1 MSHVAFAPSARLVL
15 PRRLLLKAAH
25 HHEGMYS
32 KSAGYYL
39 LAGRWHKLKTGE
51 KAPKGAPVAAHPQA
65 AGQHLPS
72 AHFTDEQWAAL
83 KLPDSNVNAP
93 SYNNALDKLK
103 AWSDA
108 GNVTAIVGAGYG
120 VNTYGKN
127 LAKVA
132 NHLLGL
138 HGSPHKVVAGQKA
151 GEHTAVQSG
160 PTEAHPSGLPEHLAP
175 KTTPGLQEPGGM
187 SPLAQHIK
195 DSLDKKAADGD
206 VEFIKLVAANNP
218 KHPQIVAYAKQK
230 LAELGG
236 KPAAPPAAPPAT
248 PIATP
253 AAPSLPPG
261 AKLSTNVSAA
271 PLVHTTTPEAAAAIQ
286 KDGFKPS
293 GNSMYGK
300 GVYFSSAAQSGAYGS
315 AVLGAKLKPHKQ
327 LTLVKDSDV
336 SKAFTALTGLSSGH
350 LGSDKGAK
358 AMIDAGVGSMV
369 FPVDGETYTV
379 VFDPGLIDVQTNAT
393 SGPLTMPD
401 FQEGKTTTGVKAY
414 YEKQAKKVIDHGLA
428 GNVAVLEGMKDVNGK
443 SWQGKTANSKKL
455 LALHKQALA
464 YAKGG
469 AAPSADASVP
479 GATSAP
485 ATMPAFDTYS
495 DAKAW
500 AQARAKEQGLSWQ
513 AYTAT
518 PEYKGHVHPALA
530 QLYQSYK
537 AGFDAESEAT
547 GKKLQ
552 AAMSDA
558 GVKPGDTVSWTQVG
572 QFLSQSKMA
581 GVVKLGA
588 HGIPYVHL
596 DHEVAVSKPGGKIGY
611 AKKLRWQPY
620 MKASAQ
626 VDTGPKEGDTK
637 PAADGGTLVLKD
649 GHWVKQGG
657 DEAAAVKPE
666 HFEVSPGDV
675 FKLDSQYQKMNAGE
689 WVVYNISA
697 DGAQIY
703 MHKVGAKVPNQTN
716 SATIPAATL
725 AEAVAKGTAKKQPVL
740 STGGVVDGPL
750 KGWSI
755 GAKVEA
761 LPKEKLQRLVASP
774 GSPDKVKAH
783 AVAVLAAKHGPD
795 PAAAAWNTLT
805 TDQKASI
812 LALVSPLYTTGYTGK
827 PNAAA
832 KKMAA
837 AGWGALT
844 DHVKSKVTPYI
855 SMHAHAKQEAAAKP
869 APVMPEKP
877 VAAEPVADND
887 QSPLKTIGGITFEA
901 VKSGAVWKVKVA
913 GTDKLIDGI
922 HSDSKGGLWSKL
934 SQHHGSVGADSFA
947 SEFGGKT
954 ETQLSAQQLQ
964 NLQSIPW
971 FKLKLPPENT
981 NAKSHNAAIS
991 KIEAMAFAGDKA
1003 GLQAFI
1009 DAKAGA
1015 KQTYAKKQVLTAQTA
1030 LAGLQVL
1037 GATAAVAV
1045 EPAPAV
1051 APAPAASDKITSLT
1065 RKQVAG
1071 LHGWLQAGQPTS
1083 KHPDSW
1089 SNLWKKLSSN
1099 MKAAVKAEMKT
1110 DAPPAAKPPV
1120 TADTPLTQLQ
1130 KDAVDAMSINDLH
1143 VLAGDGQPLPPNV
1156 KVAVKKKLAEKQA
1169 AATPKPVSAP
1179 KTILHNTMPGH
1190 SKSWSVYVTPNASGG
1205 FDMVTEYGKIGGT
1218 QQKTVKSY
1226 ATAGEANTAAIALK
1240 NEKFKKGYVQQPT
1253 DFGHVVPAPGSA
1265 AQPSGPKEGDTK
1277 QGADGMLV
1285 LKDGHWVK
1293 VDQGPKAL
1301 TLGDVNNLK
1310 AATAGHSKKEF
1321 EAVLK
1326 PAAMAG
1332 DAAAIH
1338 KWKAENAHK
1347 MPNTQKLADKLLEAM
1362 GAAAPAPAAD
1372 GGAWEFDASNMG
1384 FGGAPTLLSEVDN
1397 KLVYIAKTDEG
1408 FQFGAQEIDSADAPD
1423 DYQDHEF
1430 LSDAVAALQAKGFPV
1445 PPVDALKKLDPAYQ
1459 PSGAAKPAAP
1469 ASPAG
1474 GMPSMD
1480 NWTQVGGQGGSN
1492 PGGKF
1497 KDPTGQEWYCKWP
1510 SDPEAIASEV
1520 LAAKLYALAGL
1531 SSQDC
1536 MVVTKGGKPAIAT
1549 KWVNIKKAG
1558 TAAALAKTP
1567 GALDGFAVDAWL
1579 GNWDVV
1585 GMSLDN
1591 LQIGPDGKAHRVDAG
1606 GSLEYRA
1613 KGEKKPF
1620 GPTVDEL
1627 TTLRDKAKNPHAA
1640 AVFGGIKD
1648 ADITA
1653 GVAKVLAISD
1663 AAIKSAVM
1671 QHGPGTAADKQKL
1684 IDTLLARK
1692 NDLAAKYPKAAKK
1705 AKLATFK
1712 IENISKPPSF
1722 TNWNNS
1728 GKGLSSVP
1736 AINEANEEAVNAAYA
1751 AAIRGDLDKIKS
1763 AQAPV
1768 FDKATHAVTGHTPL
1782 STHPSQHVKAY
1793 WSDLV
1798 NEVDLQLNPPQ
1809 MPEIGTVVLDD
1820 DMAAISA
1827 ALKPVP
1833 SGKTVAAVEKSQ
1845 KIGDYI
1851 LLGKYGGARQSIIS
1865 PKADDSVIGSEA
1877 WKSKAKA
1884 AYNASSSAA
1893 KGTFSTYVS
1902 TSGARALN
1910 TALRNG
1916 DLSSVVS
1923 GKTVAQ
1929 HVKDFQGLLVDIPP
1943 GSTFVRRM
1951 GMHGYGSKP
1960 NEKKIKELQQ
1970 FLLSAESGSVI
1981 QEPGFSS
1988 TSWTGGN
1995 KILSNNDI
2003 EWHFTAS
2010 KGVKMFPGWLSANS
2024 GEGEGL
2030 LPPNQRY
2037 MITKATKSGK
2047 TVHVHAVLLPTV

>member
-72 AHFTDEQWAAL
+72 AHFTDDQWAAL

-93 SYNNALDKLK
+93 SYNKALDKLK
-103 AWSDA
+103 EWSDA

-120 VNTYGKN
+120 SNTYGQK

-138 HGSPHKVVAGQKA
+138 HGSAHKVAAGQKS
-151 GEHTAVQSG
+151 GEHAAVQSG
-160 PTEAHPSGLPEHLAP
+160 PAEPHPSGLPEHLAP
-175 KTTPGLQEPGGM
+175 KTTQGLQEPGGM
-187 SPLAQHIK
+187 SPLAQHVK
-195 DSLDKKAADGD
+195 DSLDQKAADGD

-218 KHPQIVAYAKQK
+218 EHPQIVAYAKQK
-230 LAELGG
+230 LAELGAASTTA
-236 KPAAPPAAPPAT
+236 AAPALPDLDSPEDMAANHEAAPALAMPA
-248 PIATP
+248 
-253 AAPSLPPG
+253 
-261 AKLSTNVSAA
+261 
-271 PLVHTTTPEAAAAIQ
+271 
-286 KDGFKPS
+286 
-293 GNSMYGK
+293 
-300 GVYFSSAAQSGAYGS
+300 
-315 AVLGAKLKPHKQ
+315 
-327 LTLVKDSDV
+327 
-336 SKAFTALTGLSSGH
+336 
-350 LGSDKGAK
+350 
-358 AMIDAGVGSMV
+358 
-369 FPVDGETYTV
+369 
-379 VFDPGLIDVQTNAT
+379 FD
-393 SGPLTMPD
+393 
-401 FQEGKTTTGVKAY
+401 EGKTTTGVKAY

-428 GNVAVLEGMKDVNGK
+428 GNVAVLDGMKDVNGK

-455 LALHKQALA
+455 LALHAAALA
-464 YAKGG
+464 YAKGETK
-469 AAPSADASVP
+469 P
-479 GATSAP
+479 AP
-485 ATMPAFDTYS
+485 APDHSAHDTPASKVLHVIPSS
-495 DAKAW
+495 DAKAGY
-500 AQARAKEQGLSWQ
+500 EVHV
-513 AYTAT
+513 AT
-518 PEYKGHVHPALA
+518 PKSAPGSKFSVVVKDVDSGEFLPTVKTFQSESAALEHAHALA
-530 QLYQSYK
+530 
-537 AGFDAESEAT
+537 D
-547 GKKLQ
+547 GKK
-552 AAMSDA
+552 
-558 GVKPGDTVSWTQVG
+558 PG
-572 QFLSQSKMA
+572 
-581 GVVKLGA
+581 
-588 HGIPYVHL
+588 
-596 DHEVAVSKPGGKIGY
+596 
-611 AKKLRWQPY
+611 
-620 MKASAQ
+620 
-626 VDTGPKEGDTK
+626 TGPKEGDTK

-657 DEAAAVKPE
+657 DDPTAVKPE
-666 HFEVSPGDV
+666 HFEVSAGDV

-689 WVVYNISA
+689 WVVYNVSA
-697 DGAQIY
+697 DGAQVY
-703 MHKVGAKVPNQTN
+703 MHKVGAKVPNQTS

-783 AVAVLAAKHGPD
+783 AAAVLAAKHGPA
-795 PAAAAWNTLT
+795 PAAEAWNALT

-812 LALVSPLYTTGYTGK
+812 LALVSPLYTTDYTGK

-844 DHVKSKVTPYI
+844 DQVKSKVTPYI

-877 VAAEPVADND
+877 VAADPVADND

-954 ETQLSAQQLQ
+954 ETPLSPQQLQ

-971 FKLKLPPENT
+971 FKLKLPAENA
-981 NAKSHNAAIS
+981 NAKSHNAAVA

-1030 LAGLQVL
+1030 LAGLQVH

-1051 APAPAASDKITSLT
+1051 APAPAASEKITSLT

-1130 KDAVDAMSINDLH
+1130 KDAVDAMSMLDLQ
-1143 VLAGDGQPLPPNV
+1143 VLAGDDQPLPPNV

-1179 KTILHNTMPGH
+1179 KTILHNTLPGH
-1190 SKSWSVYVTPNASGG
+1190 SKSWSVYVAPNASGG
-1205 FDMVTEYGKIGGT
+1205 FDMVTEHGKIGDT

-1253 DFGHVVPAPGSA
+1253 DYDHTVPAPGTA
-1265 AQPSGPKEGDTK
+1265 ANPAPAAPTGPVALDAGKLDALKASVKGHSNSEFLKTLKPAALSGDTAAIQKWKAANAGKLPNTQKLADKILAAMGGPKEGDTK
-1277 QGADGMLV
+1277 QGADGLLV
-1285 LKDGHWVK
+1285 LKNGHWVK
-1293 VDQGPKAL
+1293 VG
-1301 TLGDVNNLK
+1301 G
-1310 AATAGHSKKEF
+1310 
-1321 EAVLK
+1321 EA
-1326 PAAMAG
+1326 PEP
-1332 DAAAIH
+1332 DAH
-1338 KWKAENAHK
+1338 
-1347 MPNTQKLADKLLEAM
+1347 
-1362 GAAAPAPAAD
+1362 
-1372 GGAWEFDASNMG
+1372 
-1384 FGGAPTLLSEVDN
+1384 
-1397 KLVYIAKTDEG
+1397 
-1408 FQFGAQEIDSADAPD
+1408 
-1423 DYQDHEF
+1423 
-1430 LSDAVAALQAKGFPV
+1430 
-1445 PPVDALKKLDPAYQ
+1445 
-1459 PSGAAKPAAP
+1459 
-1469 ASPAG
+1469 
-1474 GMPSMD
+1474 PSMD
-1480 NWTQVGGQGGSN
+1480 AWTKIGEQGGSN

-1497 KDPTGQEWYCKWP
+1497 RDPSGQEWYCKWP
-1510 SDPEAIASEV
+1510 SDPDAIASEV

-1585 GMSLDN
+1585 GQTLDN
-1591 LQIGPDGKAHRVDAG
+1591 LQVGPDGKAHRVDAG

-1613 KGEKKPF
+1613 QGDKKPF
-1620 GPTVDEL
+1620 GASVDEID
-1627 TTLRDKAKNPHAA
+1627 TLRDASKNEKAA
-1640 AVFGGIKD
+1640 AVFGKMTA

-1653 GVAKVLAISD
+1653 SVAKVLAIDD
-1663 AAIKSAVM
+1663 ASIRAMVAE
-1671 QHGPGTAADKQKL
+1671 HGPGDEAARKAL
-1684 IDTLLARK
+1684 ADTLIARK
-1692 NDLAAKYPKAAKK
+1692 ADLFKRYPKAAKPGTK
-1705 AKLATFK
+1705 
-1712 IENISKPPSF
+1712 KPLDRSALPIDPKTIPKPHDF
-1722 TNWNNS
+1722 ENWNGA
-1728 GKGLSSVP
+1728 GKGLSSK
-1736 AINEANEEAVNAAYA
+1736 AAVNQANVSDEYA
-1751 AAIRGDLDKIKS
+1751 MLAL
-1763 AQAPV
+1763 AQAGNLTALKTFQFTQVDKDTGAPTGAKLPISQHPSKHVVQYHSDLVQLLDEVANPPEPLKV
-1768 FDKATHAVTGHTPL
+1768 FRTTDVGTVAGLSAAFPPKPFGTTVSKVSSNEKLGFWVALGAITGISKFKPKATHDYSTAAVHAAKEKYKTASALAKHFISSVQASG
-1782 STHPSQHVKAY
+1782 SY
-1793 WSDLV
+1793 NDLFR
-1798 NEVDLQLNPPQ
+1798 D
-1809 MPEIGTVVLDD
+1809 
-1820 DMAAISA
+1820 
-1827 ALKPVP
+1827 
-1833 SGKTVAAVEKSQ
+1833 GKTT
-1845 KIGDYI
+1845 D
-1851 LLGKYGGARQSIIS
+1851 GAGN
-1865 PKADDSVIGSEA
+1865 KLTDV
-1877 WKSKAKA
+1877 AKA
-1884 AYNASSSAA
+1884 ALAHATEMPEGTSLYRWQKISPQMLPHIMSAKEGTVFQATGPMCTSYHPTATKNFGTHRVKIRYA
-1893 KGTFSTYVS
+1893 KGAKAVESFA
-1902 TSGARALN
+1902 SGAFGGEKEVTTLPNARFVILSKQMVPDVEHGNPGAQRLE
-1910 TALRNG
+1910 LEILMLPP
-1916 DLSSVVS
+1916 DL
-1923 GKTVAQ
+1923 G
-1929 HVKDFQGLLVDIPP
+1929 
-1943 GSTFVRRM
+1943 
-1951 GMHGYGSKP
+1951 
-1960 NEKKIKELQQ
+1960 IKE
-1970 FLLSAESGSVI
+1970 
-1981 QEPGFSS
+1981 
-1988 TSWTGGN
+1988 
-1995 KILSNNDI
+1995 
-2003 EWHFTAS
+2003 
-2010 KGVKMFPGWLSANS
+2010 
-2024 GEGEGL
+2024 
-2030 LPPNQRY
+2030 
-2037 MITKATKSGK
+2037 
-2047 TVHVHAVLLPTV
+2047 